1 MLLKAMLTH
10 IPHQLFAF
18 SEVTRYQACTWDHSC
33 STLQREVPYL
43 LHTRCLTLSEHLRET
58 LSWSH
63 AAIQLKTV
71 YKQRYGSSTDT
82 RHNEE
87 SGGLFSQL
95 RWAESSRVARNTQR
109 EKRKGLVQDL
119 FECFL
124 YVLYVQCNLPFSTLG
139 KHSRGVTDWYKEQG
153 GRSLGGEHESSCSRH
168 RPASLEAACSAVR
181 ELKGF
186 ELRRCQSLVQWTLVH
201 ITKHTGIERKMKPQA
216 VLASCCF
223 VTRSLGSLTNY
234 KIILI

>member
-18 SEVTRYQACTWDHSC
+18 SDVARYQACTWDHSC

-43 LHTRCLTLSEHLRET
+43 LHTRCLTLSKHLRET

-87 SGGLFSQL
+87 SGGLFSLL
-95 RWAESSRVARNTQR
+95 RWAESSRVARNTERR
-109 EKRKGLVQDL
+109 ERVWFRICLSVS
-119 FECFL
+119 CM
-124 YVLYVQCNLPFSTLG
+124 YVYCNLPFCALG

-153 GRSLGGEHESSCSRH
+153 GRSLGEEHESSCLRH

-186 ELRRCQSLVQWTLVH
+186 ELRRCQSLV
-201 ITKHTGIERKMKPQA
+201 
-216 VLASCCF
+216 
-223 VTRSLGSLTNY
+223 
-234 KIILI
+234 